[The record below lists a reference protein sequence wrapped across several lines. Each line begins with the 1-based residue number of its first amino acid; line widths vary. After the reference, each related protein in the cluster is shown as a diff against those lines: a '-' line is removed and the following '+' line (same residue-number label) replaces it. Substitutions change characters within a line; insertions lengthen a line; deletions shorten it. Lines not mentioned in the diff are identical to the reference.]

1 MKGCARCNK
10 KSVLE
15 QRLSLDKEFCDECLF
30 DIDEE
35 IRECWS
41 SNRVSS
47 VCQMVTGDGQHDT
60 SRTCVSGNVFILKIF
75 LICRDKKWDSGVV
88 KTPAGAEGYSG
99 GLLFRFRCRI
109 NSQINVTTGAE
120 GVGFTG
126 QPLRIQC
133 HGMLMAGIQF
143 TTGEH

>member
-1 MKGCARCNK
+1 MGQWRGENARP
-10 KSVLE
+10 E
-15 QRLSLDKEFCDECLF
+15 QK
-30 DIDEE
+30 
-35 IRECWS
+35 
-41 SNRVSS
+41 V
-47 VCQMVTGDGQHDT
+47 
-60 SRTCVSGNVFILKIF
+60 IL
-75 LICRDKKWDSGVV
+75 VV
-88 KTPAGAEGYSG
+88 YF
-99 GLLFRFRCRI
+99 FRFRCRI